1 VKPTPI
7 IEVLRRIR
15 PLPPV
20 HKAAHL
26 RALISQQPKRSL
38 RRAELERAL
47 KEVVNKQLG
56 VENRQDRRKSA

>member
-1 VKPTPI
+1 MKPTPLC
-7 IEVLRRIR
+7 EVLRRIR

-26 RALISQQPKRSL
+26 RALISQEPKRSL

-47 KEVVNKQLG
+47 QEIVNKQLG
-56 VENRQDRRKSA
+56 RENREDKRRAS